1 MKHPNSILAVA
12 GCLMVMSCANNN
24 RPKNNFEAELG
35 QIDIN
40 TELNRAKQ
48 VFYALPSPVET
59 AYLIQNSGVSY
70 NMDLANPTENVDNY
84 STTMQKALNF
94 GVYGADLSYA
104 SLFNQT
110 QTTIQYMATEKKLA
124 EELGIFD
131 FVQTDVVDRIEGN
144 INDRDSVMEI
154 LSDGFNNANDY
165 LKDAGRAEVAALIVA
180 GGWIEGLYLATQLA
194 ELPADNARLIDL
206 VIDQRLSLT
215 ILIKLLNNYKSLP
228 NVGTVYSWLNDL
240 KATYDRVKTST
251 SETKVQT
258 GTDGKTTL
266 AANTSVVINDKLFN
280 AICQKTDS
288 IRSLI
293 VK

>member
-12 GCLMVMSCANNN
+12 ACLMVMSCANNN

-266 AANTSVVINDKLFN
+266 TANTSVVINDKLFN

>member
-1 MKHPNSILAVA
+1 MKKPNLFLAVA
-12 GCLMVMSCANNN
+12 LGLLAISCNNN
-24 RPKNNFEAELG
+24 QGKTKIAHELNFDVDITA
-35 QIDIN
+35 DIN
-40 TELNRAKQ
+40 RAQQ

-59 AYLIQNSGVSY
+59 AYLIQKAGVSY
-70 NMDLANPTENVDNY
+70 DMDLANDVENVDNY

-94 GVYGADLSYA
+94 GIYGADLSYA

-110 QTTIQYMATEKKLA
+110 QTTIQFMATEKKLA

-131 FVQTDVVDRIEGN
+131 FIDADVVDRIEGN

-154 LSDGFNNANDY
+154 LADGFNNASDY
-165 LKDAGRAEVAALIVA
+165 LKDADRAEVAALIVA

-194 ELPADNARLIDL
+194 GLSADNSRLIDL

-215 ILIKLLNNYKSLP
+215 ILLKLLNNYKSLP
-228 NVGTVYSWLNDL
+228 SVSTVYEWLTDL
-240 KATYDRVKTST
+240 KATYDQVKAET
-251 SETKVQT
+251 SETKVKT
-258 GTDGKTTL
+258 GADGKTTL
-266 AANTSVVINDKLFN
+266 AADTKVQVNDMLFN

-288 IRSLI
+288 IRTLI

>member
-1 MKHPNSILAVA
+1 MKNLNLFFAAAI
-12 GCLMVMSCANNN
+12 GLMAISCNNN
-24 RPKNNFEAELG
+24 QGNTKIKHEYDIEVDVAA
-35 QIDIN
+35 DIN
-40 TELNRAKQ
+40 RAQQ

-59 AYLIQNSGVSY
+59 AYLIQKAGVSY
-70 NMDLANPTENVDNY
+70 NMDLSNPTENVDNY

-94 GVYGADLSYA
+94 GIYGADLSYA

-110 QTTIQYMATEKKLA
+110 QTAIQYMATEKKLA
-124 EELGIFD
+124 EELGVFD
-131 FVQTDVVDRIEGN
+131 FVDANVVERIEGN

-154 LSDGFNNANDY
+154 LADGFNNASDY

-194 ELPADNARLIDL
+194 ELSADNSHLIDL

-215 ILIKLLNNYKSLP
+215 ILLKLLNNYKTLP
-228 NVGTVYSWLNDL
+228 SVSTVYGWLTDL
-240 KATYDRVKTST
+240 QATYDQVKTET
-251 SETKVQT
+251 SETKVKT
-258 GTDGKTTL
+258 GADGKTTL
-266 AANTSVVINDKLFN
+266 AADTKVQVNDMMFK

-288 IRSLI
+288 IRELI

>member
-1 MKHPNSILAVA
+1 MKNLNLFFAAAIGLMAI
-12 GCLMVMSCANNN
+12 GCNNN
-24 RPKNNFEAELG
+24 QGNKKIKHEYDIEVDVAA
-35 QIDIN
+35 DIN
-40 TELNRAKQ
+40 RAQQ

-59 AYLIQNSGVSY
+59 AYLIQKAGVSY
-70 NMDLANPTENVDNY
+70 DMDLANDVNNVDNY

-94 GVYGADLSYA
+94 GIYGADLSYV

-110 QTTIQYMATEKKLA
+110 QSTIQYMATEKKLA
-124 EELGIFD
+124 EELGVFD
-131 FVQTDVVDRIEGN
+131 FIDADVVDRIEGN

-154 LSDGFNNANDY
+154 LADGFYNASDY

-194 ELPADNARLIDL
+194 GLSVDNSRLIDL

-215 ILIKLLNNYKSLP
+215 ILLKLLDNYKALP
-228 NVGTVYSWLNDL
+228 SVKTVYGWLTEL
-240 KATYDRVKTST
+240 QATYDQVKAET
-251 SETKVQT
+251 SETTAKT
-258 GTDGKTTL
+258 GADGKTTL
-266 AANTSVVINDKLFN
+266 AADNKVQVNDMLFK

>member
-1 MKHPNSILAVA
+1 
-12 GCLMVMSCANNN
+12 MVMSCANNN

>member
-1 MKHPNSILAVA
+1 MKNLNLFLAA
-12 GCLMVMSCANNN
+12 AMGLLAIGCNNN
-24 RPKNNFEAELG
+24 EGKSKLNHELD
-35 QIDIN
+35 IEVDLTADIN
-40 TELNRAKQ
+40 RAQQ

-59 AYLIQNSGVSY
+59 AYLIQNAGVSY
-70 NMDLANPTENVDNY
+70 NMDLSNPIDNVSSY

-131 FVQTDVVDRIEGN
+131 FVDADVVTRIEGN
-144 INDRDSVMEI
+144 IHDRDSVMEI
-154 LSDGFNNANDY
+154 LSDGFTNASDY

-180 GGWIEGLYLATQLA
+180 GGWIEGLYLATSLA
-194 ELPADNARLIDL
+194 GLSADNTRLIDL

-215 ILIKLLNNYKSLP
+215 ILLKLLDNYKSLP
-228 NVGTVYSWLNDL
+228 NVSTVYDWLTDL
-240 KATYDRVKTST
+240 KTTYDNVKTT
-251 SETKVQT
+251 MSETKVET
-258 GTDGKTTL
+258 SADGKTTL
-266 AANTSVVINDKLFN
+266 AANTNVIVNDMLFN

-288 IRSLI
+288 IRN
-293 VK
+293 VMVR

>member
-12 GCLMVMSCANNN
+12 ACLMVMSCANNN

-266 AANTSVVINDKLFN
+266 ASNTSVVINDKLFN

>member
-12 GCLMVMSCANNN
+12 ACLMVMSCANNN

>member
-1 MKHPNSILAVA
+1 MKNLNLFLAA
-12 GCLMVMSCANNN
+12 ALGFLAIGCSSNEGKTKIAH
-24 RPKNNFEAELG
+24 ELDFDVD
-35 QIDIN
+35 ITADIN
-40 TELNRAKQ
+40 RAQQ

-59 AYLIQNSGVSY
+59 AYLIQKAGVSY
-70 NMDLANPTENVDNY
+70 DMDLANNVENVDNY

-124 EELGIFD
+124 EELGVFD
-131 FVQTDVVDRIEGN
+131 FVDANIVDRIEGN

-154 LSDGFNNANDY
+154 LADGFNNASDY

-194 ELPADNARLIDL
+194 GLSADNSRLIDL

-215 ILIKLLNNYKSLP
+215 ILIKLLNNYKTLP
-228 NVGTVYSWLNDL
+228 SVSTVYEWLTDL
-240 KATYDRVKTST
+240 QATYDQVKATT
-251 SETKVQT
+251 SETIIET

-266 AANTSVVINDKLFN
+266 AADTKVQVNDMLFN

-288 IRSLI
+288 IRTLI

>member
-1 MKHPNSILAVA
+1 MKNLNLFFAAVIGMMA
-12 GCLMVMSCANNN
+12 IGCNNQGN
-24 RPKNNFEAELG
+24 TKVKHEYDIEVDVAA
-35 QIDIN
+35 DIN
-40 TELNRAKQ
+40 RAQQ

-59 AYLIQNSGVSY
+59 AYLIQKAGVSY
-70 NMDLANPTENVDNY
+70 DMDLANDAGNADNY

-94 GVYGADLSYA
+94 GIYGADLSYA

-110 QTTIQYMATEKKLA
+110 QMAIQYMATEKKLA
-124 EELGIFD
+124 DELGFFD
-131 FVQTDVVDRIEGN
+131 FIDADVVKRVEGN

-154 LSDGFNNANDY
+154 LADGFYNASDY

-194 ELPADNARLIDL
+194 GLSADNSRLIDL

-215 ILIKLLNNYKSLP
+215 ILLKLLNNYKTLP
-228 NVGTVYSWLNDL
+228 SVSTVYDWLTDL
-240 KATYDRVKTST
+240 QSTYDQVKTET
-251 SETKVQT
+251 SETKVKT
-258 GTDGKTTL
+258 GADGKTTL
-266 AANTSVVINDKLFN
+266 AADTKVQVNDMLFK

-288 IRSLI
+288 IRTMI